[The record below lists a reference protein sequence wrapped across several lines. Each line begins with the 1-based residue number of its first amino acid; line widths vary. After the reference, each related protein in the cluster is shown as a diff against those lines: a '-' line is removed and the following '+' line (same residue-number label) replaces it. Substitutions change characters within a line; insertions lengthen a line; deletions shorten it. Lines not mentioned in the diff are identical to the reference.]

1 MAASIWMKGF
11 LVLYMLSGVANV
23 KSLVRLRDVLSTTG
37 GVGITLFYS
46 KFTWRIFSQSDSQ
59 FSYVTL
65 TGFFKQTYSYV
76 SRYKSN
82 LTNMEVFRIIF
93 NLTMSCVIP

>member
-37 GVGITLFYS
+37 GVGISLFYS

-59 FSYVTL
+59 IQTKHLEDFSN
-65 TGFFKQTYSYV
+65 KHIH
-76 SRYKSN
+76 
-82 LTNMEVFRIIF
+82 M
-93 NLTMSCVIP
+93 